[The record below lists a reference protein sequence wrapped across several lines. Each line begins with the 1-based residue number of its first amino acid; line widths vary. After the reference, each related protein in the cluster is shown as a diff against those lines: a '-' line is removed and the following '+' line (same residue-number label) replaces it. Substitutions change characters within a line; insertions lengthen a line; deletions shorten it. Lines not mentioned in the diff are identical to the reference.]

1 MININKWLY
10 WIWRIAVYNK
20 ENNNSKWMNFQWFC
34 QWILNELSINII
46 HFKIQRY
53 SEAINL
59 NYN

>member
-10 WIWRIAVYNK
+10 WIWRIVVYNK
-20 ENNNSKWMNFQWFC
+20 ENNNSKG